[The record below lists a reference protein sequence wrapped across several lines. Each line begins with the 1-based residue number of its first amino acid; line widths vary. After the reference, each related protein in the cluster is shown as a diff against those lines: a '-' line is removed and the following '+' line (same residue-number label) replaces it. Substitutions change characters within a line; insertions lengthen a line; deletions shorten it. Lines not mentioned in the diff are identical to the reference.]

1 VRRTWKPQRQLL
13 WLCRDVASFLPF
25 VRLFTIYST
34 VQRIQSCDVSLSLT
48 TLTLT
53 ITHTKHTISGGLK
66 QRTASKMKFETIYRS
81 VQYRRTDSIFDS
93 LESLT
98 LFWKDEHL
106 LYDVRVRNAYG
117 TCTERERNVH
127 GTHLCLF
134 LLVPP
139 YLELLATSTVP
150 ILYVCRS
157 FFRPLDGV
165 V

>member
-1 VRRTWKPQRQLL
+1 
-13 WLCRDVASFLPF
+13 
-25 VRLFTIYST
+25 
-34 VQRIQSCDVSLSLT
+34 
-48 TLTLT
+48 
-53 ITHTKHTISGGLK
+53 
-66 QRTASKMKFETIYRS
+66 MKFETIYRS

-139 YLELLATSTVP
+139 YLELLATSTGTNTV
-150 ILYVCRS
+150 LYVIVCRS